1 MDKKETMINNLND
14 FFKLRKEFYAFFDE
28 HILKIENAEIFDFT
42 KAKDMNAKEVYNHFY
57 KFDYAIR
64 KCLPDIYRAFDI
76 SYDKD
81 IKKDF

>member
-1 MDKKETMINNLND
+1 MEKVD
-14 FFKLRKEFYAFFDE
+14 
-28 HILKIENAEIFDFT
+28 IFDFS
-42 KAKDMNAKEVYNHFY
+42 KAKTMDPKEVYNHFY

>member
-1 MDKKETMINNLND
+1 MI

-28 HILKIENAEIFDFT
+28 HILKMEKVDIFDFS
-42 KAKDMNAKEVYNHFY
+42 KAKTMDAKEVYNHFY

>member
-1 MDKKETMINNLND
+1 MIKNLND
-14 FFKLRKEFYAFFDE
+14 FFKLRKEFYAFFNE
-28 HILKIENAEIFDFT
+28 HIPKMEKVDIFDFS
-42 KAKDMNAKEVYNHFY
+42 KAKTMDAKEVYNHFY